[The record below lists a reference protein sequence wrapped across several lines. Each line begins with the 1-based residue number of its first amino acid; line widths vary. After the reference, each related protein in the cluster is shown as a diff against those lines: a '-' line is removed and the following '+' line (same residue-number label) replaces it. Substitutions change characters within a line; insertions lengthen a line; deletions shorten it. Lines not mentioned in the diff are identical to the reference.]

1 MVRQARL
8 AVPAAV
14 GTVLLVLGLS
24 ACDDS
29 SGTTG
34 PGTTPTP
41 SPVNVPTPV
50 PPNLPPPRTPG
61 PHAPVLVLHLRPDPA
76 TGPAPLDVNFNLC
89 PSFDPDGDRIS
100 YTYQFG
106 DGKTKQSNYCRHG
119 HVYATG
125 SYTARICGTDGAKTT
140 CRAVDVTA
148 F

>member
-1 MVRQARL
+1 MVNQGRL
-8 AVPAAV
+8 VPAAGV
-14 GTVLLVLGLS
+14 VLLVLGFS

-34 PGTTPTP
+34 PATTP
-41 SPVNVPTPV
+41 SQVNVATPV
-50 PPNLPPPRTPG
+50 PPNLPPTVAPTPG
-61 PHAPVLVLHLRPDPA
+61 PNAPVLILHVNPNPA